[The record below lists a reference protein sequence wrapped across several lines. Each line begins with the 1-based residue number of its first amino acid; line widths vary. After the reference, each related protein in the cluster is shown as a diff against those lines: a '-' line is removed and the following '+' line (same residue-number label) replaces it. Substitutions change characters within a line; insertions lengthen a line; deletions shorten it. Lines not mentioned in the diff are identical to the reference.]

1 MIGLVNRIKQALEL
15 VDSKALRIGYS
26 IKKYLELTF
35 VIVIEEM

>member
-1 MIGLVNRIKQALEL
+1 MIGLVNRIEQALERI
-15 VDSKALRIGYS
+15 DCEPLRIRYS